1 MFTSALNESP
11 ANSRPRKRMK
21 LAKSKAYGKKAAGMS
36 SMKKAKAVG
45 GKKPT
50 VKSVSYPMKPAK
62 KR

>member
-1 MFTSALNESP
+1 
-11 ANSRPRKRMK
+11 MK

-36 SMKKAKAVG
+36 PMKKAKAAG